1 MNDEES
7 SKKNETNNKAIV
19 SVIFGILSI
28 VIPFIGLILGVIG
41 IIFSRKATIEII
53 QTNQNGRVL
62 ATLSMICSVIGI
74 VIQLLGT
81 IGLLSFMSIR

>member
-53 QTNQNGRVL
+53 QTNQNGRIL

>member
-53 QTNQNGRVL
+53 QKNQNGRVL